1 MKQIIITL
9 GRESGSGGHEIA
21 EKLAARFSLPV
32 YDKNLLA
39 EIAKDKKLDEKIL
52 RKFDEAPRS
61 HLFGRSVK
69 GLNNSME
76 AGVFAI
82 EAAWLREKADSGES
96 FVIVGRC
103 AESVLAD
110 YPCLTSLFICGDPE
124 ARITRLMARHGFS
137 QKEAA
142 DYMHKQ
148 DKRRRSYHNENCTGD
163 WGDAVNYHLCVSSTP
178 LGIDGT
184 VDLLEHY
191 ICMRINKD

>member
-1 MKQIIITL
+1 MKQIIISL

-39 EIAKDKKLDEKIL
+39 EIAKEKKLDEKAL
-52 RKFDEAPRS
+52 RKFEEAPRS

-76 AGVFAI
+76 AGLFAI
-82 EAAWLREKADSGES
+82 ETAWLREKADSGES

-110 YPCLTSLFICGDPE
+110 YPGLISLFLCGDPE

-142 DYMHKQ
+142 DYMHKR
-148 DKRRRSYHNENCTGD
+148 DKRRQSYHNENCTGD
-163 WGDAVNYHLCVSSTP
+163 WGDAANYHLCVSSTP

-191 ICMRINKD
+191 IRMRIKD